1 MKHFLAVLLSLCFSA
16 VYSQEIDVPEEKVP
30 TPIVENFK
38 KMFPKAADV
47 EWDKF
52 PDFFEVDFTDG
63 GLEKEAIF
71 GMDGTWMITERTV
84 PHNKLPQAIKDGLAK
99 SKYKDFKIRESAEVE
114 MPGLTEAYGVD
125 VVKGKEEYA
134 LYFDKTGTIIKVTE
148 D

>member
-1 MKHFLAVLLSLCFSA
+1 MKSFLLFGLFISFSIC
-16 VYSQEIDVPEEKVP
+16 YSQELDVPEEKLPPAVL
-30 TPIVENFK
+30 ENFK
-38 KMFPKAADV
+38 KMFPEAKDV

-52 PDFFEVDFTDG
+52 PDFYEVDFTDG
-63 GLEKEAIF
+63 KLEKEAIF
-71 GMDGTWMITERTV
+71 GNDGTWMITERTV

-114 MPGLTEAYGVD
+114 MPGLSEAYGVD
-125 VVKGKEEYA
+125 VVKGKEEFA